1 MEFVYSAKNPQAPVT
16 YVSLEVMH
24 TVLEM
29 VLAGIG
35 ESEARRLAEEVER
48 LVRALDVSLNRH
60 DSTSL
65 FAKINASQGTES
77 VVLDEETFVIL
88 QLCEVFR
95 KSTGGYFDIAAFSG
109 CRTVPTYRLDPATRC
124 VTLCGADVVL
134 DAGGFGKGYALDR
147 VRKLLAASG
156 VANALVNFGDSSVTT
171 LGSHPFGDCWK
182 VAARTGGGEF
192 RLKGSSLSLSGL
204 RPDGR
209 AHIVDPTSGR
219 MVSDDCV
226 VAVEGCSAFVCEILS
241 TALYAAPN
249 RERQRIITAFEGYCY
264 TEIKQHTQSW
274 TDENL

>member
-1 MEFVYSAKNPQAPVT
+1 M
-16 YVSLEVMH
+16 
-24 TVLEM
+24 
-29 VLAGIG
+29 
-35 ESEARRLAEEVER
+35 
-48 LVRALDVSLNRH
+48 
-60 DSTSL
+60 
-65 FAKINASQGTES
+65 
-77 VVLDEETFVIL
+77 IL

-209 AHIVDPTSGR
+209 AHIVDPTTGEWCRTIASLRSRAVRRSSARFSRRRFTRPRTVNGSG
-219 MVSDDCV
+219 
-226 VAVEGCSAFVCEILS
+226 
-241 TALYAAPN
+241 
-249 RERQRIITAFEGYCY
+249 
-264 TEIKQHTQSW
+264 
-274 TDENL
+274 